1 MYSFWQAPAL
11 VTFHKTSTKM
21 APLLRRRRIALCL
34 KASALAVAGASA
46 ASSCVVS
53 AFGTSPAVPK
63 CGSISSPAS
72 ASASSSSVSSPRHS
86 SPRSRSSSRGAIII
100 HHPSQR
106 RITRLLA
113 STEED
118 LASTSAASSSSPLS
132 PASLVEENN
141 NSNTNV
147 DSTSL
152 ALGGLQERLFLGIEP
167 TPEILAIMTIYFVE
181 GALGLARLAQTF
193 LLKDT
198 LHLGPAEMAALTG
211 LFTLPW

>member
-1 MYSFWQAPAL
+1 
-11 VTFHKTSTKM
+11 M
-21 APLLRRRRIALCL
+21 APLLRRRRIAVCL
-34 KASALAVAGASA
+34 KASALAVVGGSA
-46 ASSCVVS
+46 ASSSCGVVS
-53 AFGTSPAVPK
+53 AFGTSPVPQ
-63 CGSISSPAS
+63 CGSISLPAS
-72 ASASSSSVSSPRHS
+72 ACASSSSLSPRHS
-86 SPRSRSSSRGAIII
+86 SPPSRSCSSSTRSSRGAAHVI

-106 RITRLLA
+106 RTTGLLA

-118 LASTSAASSSSPLS
+118 LASPSTPPLLS
-132 PASLVEENN
+132 QASLVEDDNN
-141 NSNTNV
+141 NSNTDADA
-147 DSTSL
+147 DSIPL
-152 ALGGLQERLFLGIEP
+152 AAFGGWQERLFLGIEP

>member
-1 MYSFWQAPAL
+1 
-11 VTFHKTSTKM
+11 M
-21 APLLRRRRIALCL
+21 APLLRRRRIATCL
-34 KASALAVAGASA
+34 KASALAVVGGSA
-46 ASSCVVS
+46 ASSSCGVVS
-53 AFGTSPAVPK
+53 AFGTSPVPQ

-72 ASASSSSVSSPRHS
+72 AYASSSPSPRHS
-86 SPRSRSSSRGAIII
+86 SPRSRSGSSSRIPSRGTAHVI

-106 RITRLLA
+106 RTTGLLA

-118 LASTSAASSSSPLS
+118 LASPSTLSSSSSPPLLS
-132 PASLVEENN
+132 QASLVEDDNN
-141 NSNTNV
+141 KYSNTNTDADADA
-147 DSTSL
+147 DSIPL
-152 ALGGLQERLFLGIEP
+152 AAFGGWQERLFLGIEP

-211 LFTLPW
+211 LLTLPW

>member
-1 MYSFWQAPAL
+1 M
-11 VTFHKTSTKM
+11 
-21 APLLRRRRIALCL
+21 
-34 KASALAVAGASA
+34 
-46 ASSCVVS
+46 
-53 AFGTSPAVPK
+53 
-63 CGSISSPAS
+63 
-72 ASASSSSVSSPRHS
+72 
-86 SPRSRSSSRGAIII
+86 I

-106 RITRLLA
+106 RTAKLLA

-118 LASTSAASSSSPLS
+118 LASSSSTTSSTTSPLS
-132 PASLVEENN
+132 QASLVEGSSGN
-141 NSNTNV
+141 NV
-147 DSTSL
+147 DSTTI
-152 ALGGLQERLFLGIEP
+152 ALGGLQEKLFLGIEP

>member
-1 MYSFWQAPAL
+1 ML
-11 VTFHKTSTKM
+11 TKTSTKM

-34 KASALAVAGASA
+34 KASALAVVGGSA

-53 AFGTSPAVPK
+53 AFGTSPVVPK

-72 ASASSSSVSSPRHS
+72 ASVSSSVSPRHS
-86 SPRSRSSSRGAIII
+86 LPRCKGSRRGTMII
-100 HHPSQR
+100 HHASQR

-118 LASTSAASSSSPLS
+118 LASPSAATPLS
-132 PASLVEENN
+132 QASLIEENN

-147 DSTSL
+147 DSTPIT
-152 ALGGLQERLFLGIEP
+152 AFGGLQERLFLGIEP

>member
-1 MYSFWQAPAL
+1 M
-11 VTFHKTSTKM
+11 
-21 APLLRRRRIALCL
+21 
-34 KASALAVAGASA
+34 
-46 ASSCVVS
+46 
-53 AFGTSPAVPK
+53 
-63 CGSISSPAS
+63 
-72 ASASSSSVSSPRHS
+72 
-86 SPRSRSSSRGAIII
+86 II
-100 HHPSQR
+100 HHASQR

-118 LASTSAASSSSPLS
+118 LASPSAATPLS
-132 PASLVEENN
+132 QASLIEENN

-147 DSTSL
+147 DSTPIT
-152 ALGGLQERLFLGIEP
+152 AFGGLQERLFLGIEP